1 MFRTQVSKVQ
11 GSIRAAVLVV
21 PFLAGSVALAPS
33 AQAVEAAP
41 SAAEMAAAV
50 AAQPDGHGSGGHA
63 CGTSLT
69 SKSQTI
75 TVWYR
80 HCTSGSDSVRRK
92 AIIAWGDDGNCH
104 TIAAGQ
110 TRWMKT
116 YTAPLS
122 WFDRMVAC

>member
-1 MFRTQVSKVQ
+1 MFRTQVSRKAR
-11 GSIRAAVLVV
+11 GSIRAAVLVLPV
-21 PFLAGSVALAPS
+21 LAGSVALAPP
-33 AQAVEAAP
+33 AQA
-41 SAAEMAAAV
+41 
-50 AAQPDGHGSGGHA
+50 GHGAAGHR

-92 AIIAWGDDGNCH
+92 AIIAWGDDGNCL